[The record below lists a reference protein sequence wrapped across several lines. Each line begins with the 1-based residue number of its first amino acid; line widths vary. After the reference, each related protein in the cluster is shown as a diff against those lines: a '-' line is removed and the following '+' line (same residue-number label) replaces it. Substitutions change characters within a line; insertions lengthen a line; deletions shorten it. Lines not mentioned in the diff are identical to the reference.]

1 MVNES
6 DALYGDRALRT
17 AKMRRSSLEPRTAD
31 RPYATLFFGE
41 KNAPK
46 IVLLTRL
53 AEHRRSPEVEFFGFT
68 DLLVVSDAVGLSDRA
83 ANQDYLTDPIANHG
97 QVSVSEGA
105 VTSLRVSCGQ
115 RSCFVISS
123 NQ

>member
-17 AKMRRSSLEPRTAD
+17 AKMRRSSLEPGTAD

-53 AEHRRSPEVEFFGFT
+53 AEYRRYSEDEFFGFT
-68 DLLVVSDAVGLSDRA
+68 DLLVVSDVAGLS
-83 ANQDYLTDPIANHG
+83 
-97 QVSVSEGA
+97 GA
-105 VTSLRVSCGQ
+105 
-115 RSCFVISS
+115 
-123 NQ
+123 